1 MRPIHRATATWTAW
15 CAASSLLAA
24 LACRG
29 SESTGPSTG
38 SVQVTASTI
47 GTDLDPD
54 GYAVAVDGGVEQSLP
69 VNGTSTFST
78 SAGDHVIELGGVAS
92 NCSVAKNPQTVSV
105 TPGTTTE
112 AAFQI
117 TCARLVKLDRL
128 AFLATTRDAKTSL
141 GVVNADGSGLAWLAS
156 DTWWY
161 LAFSWSP
168 DGARIAFGGGHD
180 AASIGIYVVNADGTG
195 LLRLTMDPEWVGSGV
210 SNVAWSPDGSKIAFV
225 GVAGPLEVVEA
236 DGTDRITVADVCKIW
251 PPDPISWSPDGKKI
265 AYCTGSPDGGWPEIY
280 VSNADGSAQT
290 RITHGYRGADNCC
303 GDANSAPSWSPDG
316 TRIAYQ
322 HNSYATSKWDIH
334 VINVDGT
341 NEVNLTDALPF
352 GLYPV
357 WSPVG
362 ARLAFWSNSNNGPYE
377 IYVVNA
383 DGSGL
388 APVTAGA
395 SFDECRYISW
405 SADGTRLAY
414 CAHDDVYSVGVD
426 GTGVS
431 NLTNDP
437 LFEGEPRWSP
447 RR

>member
-1 MRPIHRATATWTAW
+1 MYRWKRAGEATSRNTIRLAVGLVPV
-15 CAASSLLAA
+15 LLA
-24 LACRG
+24 CG
-29 SESTGPSTG
+29 KDSTAP
-38 SVQVTASTI
+38 TAPI
-47 GTDLDPD
+47 
-54 GYAVAVDGGVEQSLP
+54 
-69 VNGTSTFST
+69 
-78 SAGDHVIELGGVAS
+78 
-92 NCSVAKNPQTVSV
+92 
-105 TPGTTTE
+105 PG
-112 AAFQI
+112 
-117 TCARLVKLDRL
+117 ARV

-180 AASIGIYVVNADGTG
+180 SASIGIYVVNADGTG
-195 LLRLTMDPEWVGSGV
+195 LLRLTMDPEWANIGV
-210 SNVAWSPDGSKIAFV
+210 ANVAWSPDGSKIAFA
-225 GVAGPLEVVEA
+225 GVNGPLEVVDA
-236 DGTDRITVADVCKIW
+236 DGTDRISVADICKVW

-265 AYCTGSPDGGWPEIY
+265 AYCAPSPDVYQDIY
-280 VSNADGSAQT
+280 VSNANGSGQT
-290 RITHGYRGADNCC
+290 RITRGCC
-303 GDANSAPSWSPDG
+303 GDANSAPSWSSDG

-322 HNSYATSKWDIH
+322 HNSGATGRHDIL
-334 VINVDGT
+334 VINADGT
-341 NEVNLTDALPF
+341 GDVNLTETLPG

-362 ARLAFWSNSNNGPYE
+362 ARLAFWSISNGAPNE
-377 IYVVNA
+377 IYVMNA

-395 SFDECRYISW
+395 SYDECRYISW

-414 CAHDDVYSVGVD
+414 CSQDDVYSAAVD

-431 NLTNDP
+431 NLTNDA